1 MLLLLFVLGL
11 CVGSFLNV
19 LVERLP
25 RNESVLF
32 GRSHCD
38 HCKHKLLWYELI
50 PLVSF
55 FIQKGKSRCCHKRL
69 SFQYPLVELI
79 TGIGFVLLF
88 RLLLALRSFSEV
100 GPPLSLPS
108 ILYLLFSIVV
118 FCSLLVIFIADLKYE
133 IIPMEMIITGII
145 GIFVYQGM
153 QFFVLHTSYF
163 VLRDYFVGI
172 LFPAIL
178 AFLFFFCLWF
188 FTKGRAMGDGDM
200 YLSFLIG
207 LITGFPKI
215 IVSLYAAFL
224 TGAAAGVILILQR
237 KKGLKSHI
245 PFGPFLIVGSVIA
258 LVFGDAIIIWWR
270 TLW

>member
-1 MLLLLFVLGL
+1 MMLLLLFVLGL

-69 SFQYPLVELI
+69 SCQYPLVELI

-88 RLLLALRSFSEV
+88 RLLPSALN
-100 GPPLSLPS
+100 LHS
-108 ILYLLFSIVV
+108 INFFSIV
-118 FCSLLVIFIADLKYE
+118 LLTSYFVLLSSFIVIFVTDFKYE

-153 QFFVLHTSYF
+153 QFFVLHTSCF

-178 AFLFFFCLWF
+178 AFLFFWL
-188 FTKGRAMGDGDM
+188 
-200 YLSFLIG
+200 
-207 LITGFPKI
+207 
-215 IVSLYAAFL
+215 
-224 TGAAAGVILILQR
+224 
-237 KKGLKSHI
+237 
-245 PFGPFLIVGSVIA
+245 
-258 LVFGDAIIIWWR
+258 
-270 TLW
+270 